1 MLEQERGKQ
10 ASKKKGWWWS
20 CLRSSLQGTKRGKLP
35 CKVVIFINSSC
46 VKELWC
52 LSCMLSRPDQANGSA
67 F

>member
-1 MLEQERGKQ
+1 M
-10 ASKKKGWWWS
+10 
-20 CLRSSLQGTKRGKLP
+20 QGGHS
-35 CKVVIFINSSC
+35 VVPALFINSSG